1 MRRAKSI
8 SPSTAAGTGI
18 SRGAFLCGAAG
29 IALAGWGFTGHS
41 DADPVASSSAHGA
54 AKPNWSRLER
64 VIRGRVVRVGDAD
77 YGAAKQVFNTRFDT
91 ESPTAVVQ
99 VANTAD
105 VVAAMSFAA
114 EYRLPVAGRSGGHSY
129 AGVSSA
135 TGAVII
141 DVRQLTGVNVDAG
154 QAVVAPG
161 HTLYEVYRELD
172 RSDLTIPT
180 GMCPDVGIAGLTLGG
195 GLGFESRA
203 YGVTCDRLTGATLV
217 LLDGTIAEI
226 SETSRPDLLWA
237 LRGGGSLCGVV
248 TSLTYDTCP
257 ATAKDLV
264 RLTFPGDSADRVIA
278 GWSTWLQSAD
288 RSQWADVS
296 IDADGNGSLD
306 CWMQM
311 VCAAG
316 SGGQAAADLT
326 DAIGI
331 QPLSVDTQT
340 LDHMDT
346 ILYLAG
352 GNPTSPRASF
362 TNGSDVVTELTPDAI
377 ARIIEALT
385 TFSKAG
391 GTGWVQINTLDG
403 AIRDTGPTG
412 TAFPWRNHAAL
423 VEWGAYQPIPHDTAL
438 AWVTAAHK
446 LFAPVSAGAYANYLE
461 PGDPMSRYYG
471 QNYPRLAA
479 LRRTIDPDNRIH
491 TVLTA

>member
-1 MRRAKSI
+1 M
-8 SPSTAAGTGI
+8 
-18 SRGAFLCGAAG
+18 G
-29 IALAGWGFTGHS
+29 IAVAGWGLTGHS
-41 DADPVASSSAHGA
+41 DADPVAGSSAHGVV
-54 AKPNWSRLER
+54 KPNWSKLER
-64 VIRGRVVRVGDAD
+64 AIRGRVVRAD
-77 YGAAKQVFNTRFDT
+77 DPVYGAAKQVFNTRFDNET
-91 ESPTAVVQ
+91 PTAVVQ
-99 VANTAD
+99 VANTGD
-105 VVAAMSFAA
+105 VVAAMNFAA
-114 EYRLPVAGRSGGHSY
+114 QHRLAVAARSGGHSY
-129 AGVSSA
+129 AGVSTA
-135 TGAVII
+135 TGVMII
-141 DVRQLTGVNVDAG
+141 DVRQLTGVNIDAG
-154 QAVVAPG
+154 QAIVGPG

-180 GMCPDVGIAGLTLGG
+180 GMCPDVGITGLTLGG

-203 YGVTCDRLTGATLV
+203 YGVTCDRLIGATLV
-217 LLDGTIAEI
+217 LPDGTVAEV
-226 SETSRPDLLWA
+226 SETARPDLLWA

-257 ATAKDLV
+257 ATSKDLV
-264 RLTFPGDSADRVIA
+264 RLTFPGDSADQVIA
-278 GWSTWLQSAD
+278 GWSSWLESAD

-296 IDADGNGSLD
+296 IDADGNGNLD

-316 SGGQAAADLT
+316 TGEQAAAALT
-326 DAIGI
+326 DAIGL
-331 QPLSVDTQT
+331 QPSSIDTQT

-352 GNPTSPRASF
+352 GSPTSARASF
-362 TNGSDVVTELTPDAI
+362 TNGSDVVTEVTPDAI

-403 AIRDTGPTG
+403 AIRDTTPTG

-423 VEWGAYQPIPHDTAL
+423 VEWGAYQPISHDTAR
-438 AWVTAAHK
+438 AWVTAAHQ

-461 PGDPMSRYYG
+461 PGDPVSRYYG